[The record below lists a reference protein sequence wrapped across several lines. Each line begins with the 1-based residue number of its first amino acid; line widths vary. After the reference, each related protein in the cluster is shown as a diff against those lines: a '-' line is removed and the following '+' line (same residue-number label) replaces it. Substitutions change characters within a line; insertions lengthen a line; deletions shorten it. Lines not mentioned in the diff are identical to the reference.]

1 MVGQVR
7 EAVGTLGVGAV
18 AHRAVGREHAAAHF
32 QGFRI
37 LGHFLDRH
45 GGVLGEDR
53 TVFLIGLVHLLFPL
67 VYAGPAAFAVGE
79 RLAIGHFVVAG
90 ENALPVAQARV
101 HDQVA
106 GGEDQGADE
115 QHEPPLGQ
123 RVVIFLDAV
132 EGMAESFFG
141 AFLTL
146 ALAGGEDQPGQC
158 QQGEDGE
165 QGYVPAPERSHSL
178 LLLEACSSRLEDL
191 GGSSAKGRLAA
202 SSKLLLR
209 LLL

>member
-1 MVGQVR
+1 M
-7 EAVGTLGVGAV
+7 
-18 AHRAVGREHAAAHF
+18 AHGAVGREHATAHF
-32 QGFRI
+32 QGLRV
-37 LGHFLDRH
+37 LGHFLDGH

-53 TVFLIGLVHLLFPL
+53 AVLFVGLVHLLFPL
-67 VYAGPAAFAVGE
+67 VHAGPAGLAIGE
-79 RLAIGHFVVAG
+79 RLAFGHFVVAG
-90 ENALPVAQARV
+90 EDAFPVAHARV

-106 GGEDQGADE
+106 DGEDQGADE

-132 EGMAESFFG
+132 ERVAHGFVG

-146 ALAGGEDQPGQC
+146 AATGGEDQPGQRY
-158 QQGEDGE
+158 QRGAGE
-165 QGYVPAPERSHSL
+165 QGYIPTPERSHSFS
-178 LLLEACSSRLEDL
+178 LLEACSSRFADL
-191 GGSSAKGRLAA
+191 GGSSAKGRFAA